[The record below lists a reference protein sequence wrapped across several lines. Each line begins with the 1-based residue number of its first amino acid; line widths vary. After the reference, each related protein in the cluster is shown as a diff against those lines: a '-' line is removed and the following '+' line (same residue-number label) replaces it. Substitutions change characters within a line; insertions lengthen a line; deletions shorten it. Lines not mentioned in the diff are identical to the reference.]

1 MKKVSLVVPTFNSSF
16 YLEKILRSEYINFF
30 DEVIIS
36 DDFSN
41 EADYEQIKKTLDK
54 YSSKNKINYKL
65 IRNDL
70 NLGGFFN
77 KYNGVKE
84 SSNELIYQL
93 DTDNL
98 LTKSTINFLDS
109 YSFNPDILYLPG
121 KIFLFKKYKFKN
133 KTVKFTKNKKNFDKL
148 LIQNELN
155 GSTKLIFDKNINWV
169 LNVGNQIFNKSRYLK
184 VLDRKNISTKYLEA
198 DAYAQSFFW
207 LKNNLNLEINVNHS
221 HYHRLRNDSYWN
233 TAGEKSIQSV
243 EFYKQSILDL

>member
-1 MKKVSLVVPTFNSSF
+1 MKKVTLVVPTYNSSS
-16 YLEKILRSEYINFF
+16 YLANILSSKYISYF
-30 DEVIIS
+30 DEVIIT

-41 EADYEQIKKTLDK
+41 NHEYEKTKTTSNK
-54 YSSKNKINYKL
+54 YLSKCEVKYKV
-65 IRNDL
+65 IRNDV

-77 KYNGVKE
+77 KYIGVKE

-98 LTKSTINFLDS
+98 LTKNTIKFLSS
-109 YSFNPDILYLPG
+109 YKFNTDTLYLPG
-121 KIFLFKKYKFKN
+121 KIYLFKNYKAIN
-133 KTVKFTKNKKNFDKL
+133 KIIRFTKNSQNFNKL
-148 LIQNELN
+148 LIQNELK
-155 GSTKLIFDKNINWV
+155 GSTKFIFQKNINWV
-169 LNVGNQIFNKSRYLK
+169 LNVGNQIFFKKNYLEVFDK
-184 VLDRKNISTKYLEA
+184 KNISAKYLEA

-207 LKNNLNLEINVNHS
+207 LKNNFNLEINVNHN

>member
-1 MKKVSLVVPTFNSSF
+1 M
-16 YLEKILRSEYINFF
+16 
-30 DEVIIS
+30 
-36 DDFSN
+36 
-41 EADYEQIKKTLDK
+41 
-54 YSSKNKINYKL
+54 
-65 IRNDL
+65 
-70 NLGGFFN
+70 
-77 KYNGVKE
+77 
-84 SSNELIYQL
+84 
-93 DTDNL
+93 
-98 LTKSTINFLDS
+98 DS

>member
-1 MKKVSLVVPTFNSSF
+1 MKKVSLVIPTFNSSF
-16 YLEKILRSEYINFF
+16 YLEKILKSDYINFF

-41 EADYEQIKKTLDK
+41 EYEYEQIKKDLQK
-54 YSSKNKINYKL
+54 YLSKNKINYKL

-98 LTKSTINFLDS
+98 LTKSTINFLDR
-109 YSFNPDILYLPG
+109 YSFNPDTLYLPG
-121 KIFLFKKYKFKN
+121 KIYLFKKYKVKN
-133 KTVKFTKNKKNFDKL
+133 KTIKFTKNTKIFDKL
-148 LIQNELN
+148 HIQNELN
-155 GSTKLIFDKNINWV
+155 GSTKLIFHKNINWV
-169 LNVGNQIFNKSRYLK
+169 LNVGNQIFYKSRYLK
-184 VLDRKNISTKYLEA
+184 VLDRKNITIQYLEA

-207 LKNNLNLEINVNHS
+207 LKNNLNLEINVNHN

-243 EFYKQSILDL
+243 EFYKKSILDL